1 MSCGGPQP
9 RWRASRPSSQ
19 LLREL
24 GSGRFESPVAK
35 DAQCDLKHVRDQRAR
50 RRYDLRYGRCLW
62 CDQDLAGVL
71 DDLGDWVERR
81 QREDLLGQKYQG
93 IDDRAGV
100 EHELQKALPD
110 VPQVTETN
118 VERGKQ

>member
-24 GSGRFESPVAK
+24 GSGRFEVPVAK
-35 DAQCDLKHVRDQRAR
+35 DEQGDRNQVRDQREGP
-50 RRYDLRYGRCLW
+50 RYDLSYGRGLC

-100 EHELQKALPD
+100 EQELQKDLPD